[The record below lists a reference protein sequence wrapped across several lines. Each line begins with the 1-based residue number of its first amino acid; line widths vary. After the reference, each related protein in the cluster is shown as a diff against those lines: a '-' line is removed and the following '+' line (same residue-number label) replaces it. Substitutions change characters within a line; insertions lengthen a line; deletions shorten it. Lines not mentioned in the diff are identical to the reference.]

1 MLIQNDLRELFEFVE
16 PSEECKKTYSY
27 RIHALL
33 MRACIE
39 VEANFKAIFQENIF
53 SKAKPSMPDYRK
65 IDVTHHLSSYEV
77 LLPIWEPHSKVL
89 RPFERWKAGGSLPW
103 YQAYN
108 ASKHNRHEAFKSA
121 NLENLV
127 SAVAGLLVVIS
138 SQFKGEDFEPTA
150 RTLAVD
156 GYDYHEME
164 PATGSLFRIKYPED
178 WTDDEL
184 YEFDWSNLKSDPD
197 RFAKFNYD
205 AIP

>member
-1 MLIQNDLRELFEFVE
+1 
-16 PSEECKKTYSY
+16 
-27 RIHALL
+27 
-33 MRACIE
+33 
-39 VEANFKAIFQENIF
+39 
-53 SKAKPSMPDYRK
+53 
-65 IDVTHHLSSYEV
+65 
-77 LLPIWEPHSKVL
+77 
-89 RPFERWKAGGSLPW
+89 
-103 YQAYN
+103 
-108 ASKHNRHEAFKSA
+108 
-121 NLENLV
+121 
-127 SAVAGLLVVIS
+127 VVIS